1 MHVLLTVVE
10 VPDFCVE
17 TCFEKAR
24 RTGRAP
30 GLRGTPSGLM
40 LPKGF
45 LSSVAVIGSSFLARH
60 TSESEVVSVGF
71 ASARPPLTDGDE

>member
-1 MHVLLTVVE
+1 
-10 VPDFCVE
+10 
-17 TCFEKAR
+17 
-24 RTGRAP
+24 
-30 GLRGTPSGLM
+30 M

>member
-45 LSSVAVIGSSFLARH
+45 LSSVAVIGS
-60 TSESEVVSVGF
+60 
-71 ASARPPLTDGDE
+71 